1 MLGPGGF
8 VQRITRFF
16 GPNRTTPE
24 RRVPTLQEISQ
35 LRRLGAF
42 IRPYRRHFAIAMVG
56 VLVASGLGLVFPRIT
71 GTLVDTAM
79 AESTLQ
85 DLSRVD
91 DIALILLGV
100 FAAQAVFS
108 YLRIYYL
115 SAMGEGIVA
124 DLRQAVYRHIMTLP
138 VKFFDERKTGEITSR
153 LTSDVSVVQTITSSS
168 LASAISQAITLIG
181 GVALMVITNVL
192 LSVLVLS
199 FLPVTIIAAGAFGRR
214 LRRISTRYQDK
225 IADANAA
232 AEEAISANRVVKW
245 FTAEQSEIG
254 RYSSKVQES
263 YAVALRLAKLRAV
276 FSPFVQLVGYGTL
289 SVVMWVG
296 GRQVVQGTMTT
307 GELVTFLLYTLTVA
321 GAIGAFTGLYAQIQT
336 ALGASQRIF
345 ELLGEQSDIQDP
357 EHPVTLAAPRGAIAF
372 ENVGFRY
379 SDRDVDV
386 LESVNLKVAPGEVV
400 ALVGPSGAGKST
412 IVQLIPRFFDPTSG
426 RILFDGTDLRDL
438 QVSDLRSFMAAVPQ
452 ETQLFSGTIMENLLL
467 GKPDAS
473 PDEVQE
479 AAVAANA
486 HDFIDSF
493 PSGYKTIVGERGV
506 KLSGGQRQRVAIARA
521 LLNDP
526 RLLILDEAT
535 SSLDSES
542 EASVQEALDRLMLG
556 RTTLVIAHRL
566 STVRNADRLAVID
579 EGRIVQ
585 EGNHAEL
592 LAAGGLYADL
602 YHLQFRDGP
611 SPGVI

>member
-1 MLGPGGF
+1 M
-8 VQRITRFF
+8 TRFV
-16 GPNRTTPE
+16 GPNRNAPD
-24 RRVPTLQEISQ
+24 RRPPTLEEIGQ

-42 IRPYRRHFAIAMVG
+42 IRPYRRHFAIALVG
-56 VLVASGLGLVFPRIT
+56 VVVASGLGLVFPRIT
-71 GTLVDTAM
+71 GSLVDTAL

-85 DLSRVD
+85 DLSRID
-91 DIALILLGV
+91 GIALLLLGI
-100 FAAQAVFS
+100 FAAQAAFS

-115 SAMGEGIVA
+115 AAMGEGIVA

-153 LTSDVSVVQTITSSS
+153 LTSDVAVVQGVTSAS

-181 GVALMVITNVL
+181 GIALMFLTNIT
-192 LSVLVLS
+192 LSVVVLS
-199 FLPVTIIAAGAFGRR
+199 FLPVTIIAAASFGRR
-214 LRRISTRYQDK
+214 LRRISRRYQDK
-225 IADANAA
+225 IAAANAA
-232 AEEAISANRVVKW
+232 AEEAISAVRVVKW
-245 FTAEQSEIG
+245 FTAEETEIG
-254 RYSSKVQES
+254 RYGRKVQES
-263 YAVALRLAKLRAV
+263 YAVALRRAKLQAL
-276 FSPFVQLVGYGTL
+276 FNPFVQLVGFGTL
-289 SVVMWVG
+289 AVVMWVG
-296 GRQVVQGTMTT
+296 GRQVLAGDLTA

-321 GAIGAFTGLYAQIQT
+321 GAIGAFTGLYGQLQT

-345 ELLGEQSDIQDP
+345 ELLGERSDIEDP
-357 EHPVTLAAPRGAIAF
+357 ATPVTLERVEGRIGF
-372 ENVGFRY
+372 EEVGFRY

-386 LESVNLKVAPGEVV
+386 LVSINLEIAPGEVV

-426 RILFDGTDLRDL
+426 RILIDGIDLRDL
-438 QVSDLRSFMAAVPQ
+438 RLRDLRSYMAAVPQ

-467 GKPDAS
+467 GKPEAN
-473 PDEVQE
+473 PDEVRA

-486 HDFIDSF
+486 HDFIEGF
-493 PSGYKTIVGERGV
+493 PSGYDTIVGERGV

-526 RLLILDEAT
+526 RILILDEAT

-542 EASVQEALDRLMLG
+542 EAVVQEALDRLMEG

-585 EGNHAEL
+585 EGNHEEL

-602 YHLQFRDGP
+602 YHLQFRDGTDP
-611 SPGVI
+611 PAF

>member
-1 MLGPGGF
+1 M
-8 VQRITRFF
+8 QRITRFF

-24 RRVPTLQEISQ
+24 RQVPTLQEIGQ

-42 IRPYRRHFAIAMVG
+42 IRPYRRQFAIAMVG

-91 DIALILLGV
+91 GIALILLGV

-108 YLRIYYL
+108 YLRIYFL

-181 GVALMVITNVL
+181 GVALMVLTNVL
-192 LSVLVLS
+192 LSALVLS

-232 AEEAISANRVVKW
+232 ADEAISANRVVKW

-276 FSPFVQLVGYGTL
+276 FSPFVQFVGYGTL
-289 SVVMWVG
+289 AVVMWVG
-296 GRQVVQGTMTT
+296 GRQVVQGIMTT
-307 GELVTFLLYTLTVA
+307 GELITFLLYTLTVA

-357 EHPVTLAAPRGAIAF
+357 EHPVTLVAPRGAIAF

-426 RILFDGTDLRDL
+426 RILIDG
-438 QVSDLRSFMAAVPQ
+438 VP
-452 ETQLFSGTIMENLLL
+452 IC
-467 GKPDAS
+467 
-473 PDEVQE
+473 
-479 AAVAANA
+479 
-486 HDFIDSF
+486 
-493 PSGYKTIVGERGV
+493 
-506 KLSGGQRQRVAIARA
+506 
-521 LLNDP
+521 
-526 RLLILDEAT
+526 
-535 SSLDSES
+535 
-542 EASVQEALDRLMLG
+542 
-556 RTTLVIAHRL
+556 VI
-566 STVRNADRLAVID
+566 
-579 EGRIVQ
+579 
-585 EGNHAEL
+585 
-592 LAAGGLYADL
+592 
-602 YHLQFRDGP
+602 FR
-611 SPGVI
+611 